1 MVVAPI
7 GTSFITFT
15 QSVGSGGSVNCY
27 TNSNLNAGSYVVNII
42 GKINAVQT
50 WSQSTSFIIT
60 VIGNCDYS
68 VGYSI

>member
-1 MVVAPI
+1 MVVTPI

-15 QSVGSGGSVNCY
+15 QSIGSDGSVFCY

-50 WSQSTSFIIT
+50 WSQRTSFIIT